1 MRVTSSL
8 APSSELLRVATAGS
22 VDDGKSTLIGRLL
35 LETKQILDDQL
46 EHVER
51 VSLGRGDTYVNLAL
65 LTDGLRAEREQGITI
80 DVAYRY
86 FQTSQRKFIL
96 ADTPGHE
103 QYTRNMVTGAS
114 TADVAVILVDARHGV
129 VEQSRRHALIASLLR
144 IPHAVVCVNKMDLV
158 DYDESVFDRIVLDF
172 QSLPLEGAAF
182 IPISALHGDNIV
194 DVSPRTPWYPGPP
207 LLGWLESLHP
217 AGNGSH
223 DDVRLPVQW
232 AAEPGRLTGQLAS
245 GALSPGDEVVLLPSG
260 RATRVAAIDVG
271 GEELDEAIPPLSVG
285 VSLEDEIEVAR
296 GEMLAGAASP
306 PPALRELEAMVS
318 WMSQRPLLPGAE
330 LLLKH
335 TTRTVASRVGELV
348 SRIDVNAIEEAADPP
363 QLELNDLG
371 RVRFSLD
378 EPVFADP
385 YERSRITGSF
395 ILIDPGTNETV
406 GAGMIGV

>member
-1 MRVTSSL
+1 VRATSSL

-35 LETKQILDDQL
+35 LETEQVLDDQL

-86 FQTSQRKFIL
+86 FQTPRRKFIL

-114 TADVAVILVDARHGV
+114 TADVAVILVDARQGV

-158 DYDESVFDRIVLDF
+158 DFDEAVFDRIVLDF

-194 DVSPRTPWYPGPP
+194 EVSERTPWYPGPP

-217 AGNGSH
+217 TGDGSH

-232 AAEPGRLTGQLAS
+232 VPEPGRLTGQLVS
-245 GALSPGDEVVLLPSG
+245 GLLSPGDEVVLLPSG
-260 RATRVAAIDVG
+260 RTSRVAAIDVG
-271 GEELDEAIPPLSVG
+271 GEEIDEAFPPLSVA
-285 VSLEDEIEVAR
+285 VSLEDELEIGR
-296 GEMLAGAASP
+296 GDMLAGAGSP
-306 PPALRELEAMVS
+306 PRALGELEAMVS
-318 WMSQRPLLPGAE
+318 WMSERPLLPGAE
-330 LLLKH
+330 LRLKH
-335 TTRTVASRVGELV
+335 TTRAVTARVDRLA
-348 SRIDVNAIEEAADPP
+348 SRIDVNALGERGEPS

-371 RVRFSLD
+371 RVRLSLG

-385 YERSRITGSF
+385 YERSRGTGSF
-395 ILIDPGTNETV
+395 ILIDPATNETV
-406 GAGMIGV
+406 GAGMIGA

>member
-1 MRVTSSL
+1 VRATSSL

-35 LETKQILDDQL
+35 LETEQVLDDQL
-46 EHVER
+46 EHVEQ

-86 FQTSQRKFIL
+86 FQTARRKFIL

-129 VEQSRRHALIASLLR
+129 VEQSRRHALITSLLR

-158 DYDESVFDRIVLDF
+158 DFDESVFDRIVLDF
-172 QSLPLEGAAF
+172 QSLPLQGATF

-194 DVSPRTPWYPGPP
+194 DVSERTPWYPGPP

-217 AGNGSH
+217 VAGGDH
-223 DDVRLPVQW
+223 DELRLPVQW
-232 AAEPGRLTGQLAS
+232 VPEPGRVTGQIAS

-260 RATRVAAIDVG
+260 RTSRVASIEVG
-271 GEELDEAIPPLSVG
+271 AESLDEAATPLSVS
-285 VSLEDEIEVAR
+285 VRLEDDVEAAR
-296 GEMLAGAASP
+296 GDMVAGAGSP
-306 PPALRELEAMVS
+306 PRVLDRLEATVS
-318 WMSQRPLLPGAE
+318 WMAQRPLAPGAA

-335 TTRTVASRVGELV
+335 TTRTVPASVDSLAG
-348 SRIDVNAIEEAADPP
+348 RIDVNAIEEQPDPA
-363 QLELNDLG
+363 QLVLNDLG
-371 RVRFSLD
+371 RVRLRLD

-385 YERSRITGSF
+385 YARSRATGSF

-406 GAGMIGV
+406 GAGMVA

>member
-1 MRVTSSL
+1 VRATSSL

-35 LETKQILDDQL
+35 LETEQVFEDQL
-46 EHVER
+46 EHVEQA
-51 VSLGRGDTYVNLAL
+51 SLGRGDTYVNLAL

-86 FQTSQRKFIL
+86 FQTARRKFIL

-158 DYDESVFDRIVLDF
+158 DFDEAVFDRIVLDF

-194 DVSPRTPWYPGPP
+194 EVSERTPWYPGPP

-223 DDVRLPVQW
+223 DEVRLPVQW
-232 AAEPGRLTGQLAS
+232 VPEPGRLTGQLAS
-245 GALSPGDEVVLLPSG
+245 GVLSPGDEVVLLPSG
-260 RATRVAAIDVG
+260 RSSRVAAIDVG
-271 GEELDEAIPPLSVG
+271 GEEIDEAFPPLSVA
-285 VSLEDEIEVAR
+285 VSLEDPIESAR
-296 GEMLAGAASP
+296 GDMLAGAGSP
-306 PPALRELEAMVS
+306 PAELRSVEAMVS
-318 WMSQRPLLPGAE
+318 WMSQRPLSAGAE
-330 LLLKH
+330 LRLKH
-335 TTRTVASRVGELV
+335 TTRTVTGHVDELV
-348 SRIDVNAIEEAADPP
+348 SRIDVNALAELEAPS

-371 RVRFSLD
+371 RVRLSLD
-378 EPVFADP
+378 EPVFADA
-385 YERSRITGSF
+385 YERSRSTGSF

-406 GAGMIGV
+406 GAGMVA

>member
-1 MRVTSSL
+1 VRATSNL

-35 LETKQILDDQL
+35 LETEQVFDDQL

-86 FQTSQRKFIL
+86 FQTARRKFIL

-158 DYDESVFDRIVLDF
+158 DFDEAVFDRIVLDF

-194 DVSPRTPWYPGPP
+194 EVSERTPWYPGPP

-217 AGNGSH
+217 AGDGSH
-223 DDVRLPVQW
+223 DGLRLPVQW
-232 AAEPGRLTGQLAS
+232 VPEPGRVTGQLAS
-245 GALSPGDEVVLLPSG
+245 GVLSPGDEVVVLPSG
-260 RATRVAAIDVG
+260 QASRVAAIDVG
-271 GEELDEAIPPLSVG
+271 GEEIDEAYPPLSVA
-285 VSLEDEIEVAR
+285 VSLEDGLEVAR
-296 GEMLAGAASP
+296 GDLLAGAGSP

-318 WMSQRPLLPGAE
+318 WMSQRPLLPGAR
-330 LLLKH
+330 LRLKH
-335 TTRTVASRVGELV
+335 TTRTVSAHVDRLA
-348 SRIDVNAIEEAADPP
+348 SRIDVNAIDELDDPA

-371 RVRFSLD
+371 RVRLTLD

-385 YERSRITGSF
+385 YERSRTTGSF
-395 ILIDPGTNETV
+395 ILIDPATNETV
-406 GAGMIGV
+406 GAGMIGA